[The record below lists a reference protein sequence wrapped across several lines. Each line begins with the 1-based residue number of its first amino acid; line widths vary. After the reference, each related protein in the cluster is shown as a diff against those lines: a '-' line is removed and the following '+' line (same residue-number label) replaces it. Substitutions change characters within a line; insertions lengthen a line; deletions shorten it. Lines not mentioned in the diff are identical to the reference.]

1 MKYLALVL
9 MLVATPSI
17 AAADPTP
24 APIIIPDGPTPP
36 TPPPPTPCT
45 TLKLASDQLM
55 IVRAN
60 IDVVV
65 LTSPAGL
72 VKVTKDAGPVK
83 VKAKFTDG
91 DGTYQC
97 RTFTDKW
104 VYSLEATGSGT
115 AELLVVNP
123 ADGSVVRRTLE
134 LNGPTPPPPP
144 PPPPNPTDPLVAALQ
159 AAYVVDTDPNKATN
173 VPLLAG
179 ILPRIVDNAKAA
191 GGLIKI
197 SELEAYSKGYVDKV
211 LGTSTLPAVRK
222 AGSLYVASKLPTVD
236 GPLTDAVY
244 VSAAAAFS
252 DVGKALGNVRRGK

>member
-1 MKYLALVL
+1 MKYLALALLLIVP
-9 MLVATPSI
+9 PSI

-36 TPPPPTPCT
+36 SPPPPTPST
-45 TLKLASDQLM
+45 TLKLSSDQLM
-55 IVRAN
+55 VVRAN

-83 VKAKFTDG
+83 IKAKFSDG
-91 DGTYQC
+91 NGTYEC
-97 RTFTDKW
+97 KTFTDKW

-144 PPPPNPTDPLVAALQ
+144 PLPPNPTDPLVAALQ
-159 AAYVVDTDPNKATN
+159 AAYAADADPQKAVKLADLASLFGALIAVEKSTGTVTTLAQLNKEIHARTDA
-173 VPLLAG
+173 VAG
-179 ILPRIVDNAKAA
+179 A
-191 GGLIKI
+191 GGM
-197 SELEAYSKGYVDKV
+197 
-211 LGTSTLPAVRK
+211 PALRK
-222 AGSLYVASKLPTVD
+222 AIGVYLNTKLPTTD
-236 GPLTDAVY
+236 TAMTDALWATAS
-244 VSAAAAFS
+244 SAYA
-252 DVGKALGNVRRGK
+252 DITKALGNVKGK